1 MISEEDR
8 MKNKASWVSE
18 LNKLN
23 WTNKRIAKQTGLSVI
38 EVSRILMDKIA
49 NISHDSF
56 STYTGTA
63 IPTDY
68 KFVCW
73 VGDVNEEKLLEE
85 VADAGRDIIQV
96 IIPVV

>member
-1 MISEEDR
+1 MNI
-8 MKNKASWVSE
+8 
-18 LNKLN
+18 
-23 WTNKRIAKQTGLSVI
+23 IG
-38 EVSRILMDKIA
+38 IA

-73 VGDVNEEKLLEE
+73 VGDVNEKKLLEDA
-85 VADAGRDIIQV
+85 ADNGREIIQV
-96 IIPVV
+96 DIPLEV

>member
-1 MISEEDR
+1 MI
-8 MKNKASWVSE
+8 
-18 LNKLN
+18 
-23 WTNKRIAKQTGLSVI
+23 RI
-38 EVSRILMDKIA
+38 KIA

-73 VGDVNEEKLLEE
+73 VGDVNEYKLLED
-85 VADAGRDIIQV
+85 VADDGREIIQV
-96 IIPVV
+96 DIPLEV